1 MDFLLFRELADF
13 CSNQM
18 AFWRKGEKEWELK
31 KSLM

>member
-18 AFWRKGEKEWELK
+18 AFFGEKEK
-31 KSLM
+31 KNGN